1 MKRLN
6 KLVMYLAFAAMLVTM
21 LAGCPI
27 TTTI

>member
-21 LAGCPI
+21 LAGCAI
-27 TTTI
+27 TTTF